1 MLMGVWIM
9 VGVTFREAVRRKI
22 LWAALLAGGAFLTLF
37 ATGMHFQAKDLRRYN
52 VPPFIRYQVQSSILQ
67 VGFYA
72 ADVLAVLLAILTSVD
87 TLSGEIASGTIHA
100 IATKPISRWQILL
113 GKWIGFAGMVAVY
126 VALMFAGVGMVG
138 RVVTGIA
145 TPRIF
150 FGGALVYLEC
160 LLVLTMT
167 VLCGTYFS
175 TLTNGVIV
183 IGLHG
188 LAFIGGWIE
197 QIAAITNSPRLV
209 TVGIVSSLVMPSEAL
224 WHRASFE
231 MQSSFARTLQFTPF
245 ANASAPS
252 KAMIGYAVAYL
263 VIALAIAIHHFRE
276 RDL

>member
-1 MLMGVWIM
+1 LRRVWIM
-9 VGVTFREAVRRKI
+9 ADVTFREATRRKI
-22 LWAALLAGGAFLTLF
+22 VWAALLAGGAFLTLF
-37 ATGMHFQAKDLRRYN
+37 AAAMHFQAKDLARYN

-87 TLSGEIASGTIHA
+87 TISGEIASGTIHA
-100 IATKPISRWQILL
+100 IATKPVSRWQILI

-138 RVVTGIA
+138 RVVTGIV

-150 FGGALVYLEC
+150 LGGALVYLEC
-160 LLVLTMT
+160 LLALTMT
-167 VLCGTYFS
+167 VMCGTWFS

-188 LAFIGGWIE
+188 IAFIGGWIE
-197 QIAAITNSPRLV
+197 QIAALTNSPHLA
-209 TVGIVSSLVMPSEAL
+209 TVGIISSLLMPSEAL

-252 KAMIGYAVAYL
+252 VTMIGYAVAYL
-263 VIALAIAIHHFRE
+263 MIAFATAIHHFCE

>member
-1 MLMGVWIM
+1 MAS
-9 VGVTFREAVRRKI
+9 VTFREAARRKI

-37 ATGMHFQAKDLRRYN
+37 ATGMHFQAKDLVRYS
-52 VPPFIRYQVQSSILQ
+52 VPPFVRYQVQSSVLQ

-72 ADVLAVLLAILTSVD
+72 VDVLAVLLAILTSVD

-100 IATKPISRWQILL
+100 IATKPVARWQILV
-113 GKWIGFAGMVAVY
+113 GKWIGFAIMVAVY
-126 VALMFAGVGMVG
+126 VALMFAGVGIVG
-138 RVVTGIA
+138 RVVTGIV

-150 FGGALVYLEC
+150 LGGTLVYVEC

-167 VLCGTYFS
+167 VMCGTWFS
-175 TLTNGVIV
+175 TLTNGVVV

-197 QIAAITNSPRLV
+197 QIAALTNSPRLV
-209 TVGIVSSLVMPSEAL
+209 TVGIVSSLLMPSEAL

-252 KAMIGYAVAYL
+252 LAMVGYAVVYL
-263 VIALAIAIHHFRE
+263 MIAFAIAICHFRE